1 MGLQLIEEKLSL
13 LEKVAI
19 FRYKR
24 SEKKKSVGWLV
35 ELIFWDIGR
44 FLHTLIYWS
53 TGPCPYIKYI

>member
-24 SEKKKSVGWLV
+24 SEKKKICRVVGRAHIL
-35 ELIFWDIGR
+35 G
-44 FLHTLIYWS
+44 YW
-53 TGPCPYIKYI
+53 